1 MKILQKAIT
10 GLTELDFNIAHLN
23 IINFFLPVQL
33 TPKEIEVLGAFMS
46 LKGELVDKDRF
57 GTTFRKSVKADL
69 KMSDGGLSNHL
80 RNLIAKGAIKENLEG
95 NLSIQDFLFPEETQQ
110 FYQFKIVKGDKK

>member
-1 MKILQKAIT
+1 MKIIQKAIT
-10 GLTELDFNIAHLN
+10 SLEELDFNIAHLN

-46 LKGELVDKDRF
+46 LKGELVAKDRF
-57 GTTFRKSVKADL
+57 GTTFRKEVKTSL

-80 RNLIAKGAIKENLEG
+80 TSLKAKGAIKENLEG
-95 NLSIQDFLFPEETQQ
+95 NLSIQEFLFPEENQQ
-110 FYQFKIVKGDKK
+110 FYQFKIVKK